1 MSKKVRL
8 SEKEIEVIKKVLKKY
23 LVRELKFIFLVVEW
37 ILKKEEVILIYI

>member
-23 LVRELKFIFLVVEW
+23 LVRELKFIFLVVE
-37 ILKKEEVILIYI
+37 